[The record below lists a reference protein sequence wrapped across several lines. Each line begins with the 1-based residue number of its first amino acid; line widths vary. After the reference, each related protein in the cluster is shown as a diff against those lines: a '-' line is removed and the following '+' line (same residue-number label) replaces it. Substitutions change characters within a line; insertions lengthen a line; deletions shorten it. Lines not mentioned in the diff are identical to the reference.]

1 MDEGLSLSREA
12 LSALREL
19 SATLGL
25 GVENANGGRDE
36 GDEDGY
42 YLLFVI

>member
-1 MDEGLSLSREA
+1 MDEGLILSREA

-25 GVENANGGRDE
+25 GVENVQGTEE
-36 GDEDGY
+36 GVEDG
-42 YLLFVI
+42 LLLYAAE

>member
-25 GVENANGGRDE
+25 GVENLKGGTEE
-36 GDEDGY
+36 GEDEDG
-42 YLLFVI
+42 

>member
-25 GVENANGGRDE
+25 GVENLYGGEE
-36 GDEDGY
+36 GEDEDG
-42 YLLFVI
+42 

>member
-12 LSALREL
+12 LTALREL

-25 GVENANGGRDE
+25 AVENANGGVEE
-36 GDEDGY
+36 GGDQDG
-42 YLLFVI
+42 